1 MKKILIKLKEK
12 KRQVVNSVMIKLKN
26 KGYTYRQLVEDYQDI
41 CTLFVVSFLGN
52 IILIVLLLLNLFN
65 VI

>member
-1 MKKILIKLKEK
+1 MKKLLNKLKEK
-12 KRQVVNSVMIKLKN
+12 KKQVVNSVMIKLKN

-41 CTLFVVSFLGN
+41 STLFVVSFLGN

-65 VI
+65 II

>member
-1 MKKILIKLKEK
+1 MKRLFNKLKEK